1 LVFPDQRSSAFIS
14 GKSFG
19 FGFGFSIS
27 AILAIL
33 AILAIS
39 LRSFVS
45 FVVNV
50 LAFPPLP
57 RSSVFQG
64 LVFLISVHQR

>member
-1 LVFPDQRSSAFIS
+1 LVFPDQRLSAFIS
-14 GKSFG
+14 GKS

-39 LRSFVS
+39 SDQ
-45 FVVNV
+45 
-50 LAFPPLP
+50 
-57 RSSVFQG
+57 RSSAF
-64 LVFLISVHQR
+64 ISGKKFWFWLFNFGNSGNLFRSLL